1 MDYNRK
7 NPYMA
12 KVVDS
17 YIISEGSGK
26 ETNHYVFSIKGS
38 GIRYKSGDAMGL
50 FPKNNEE
57 LVKSTIRKL
66 RAKRRDKVSTGD
78 VEETTLEK
86 ALLHRFVIHRA
97 GKKFLT
103 MVHEKMAKGKPKRE
117 LEAILNDPEAL
128 EKYLFVRDYIDVMN
142 EYKVKISPQEFI
154 DTLSPIVPRLYSI
167 SSSPKAHLGEI
178 HLTVAIVKYNNL
190 DRDRYGLATGDL
202 ARGIAVNE
210 TEVPIYIQPTRDF
223 VIPENG
229 SKDIIMVGPGT
240 GIAPFR
246 AFMEERV
253 STGAT
258 GKNWLFFGEV
268 HEETTFF
275 YKDEWFDYMQK
286 GKLTKL
292 TTAFS
297 RDQKEKIYVQNR
309 ITSNGKEIWNWLQN
323 GAYFFI
329 CGDKQ
334 YMAKDV
340 HKALIQIAEEHG
352 KMKKEDAEHYINQTL
367 MKEEHRY
374 LRDVY

>member
-1 MDYNRK
+1 
-7 NPYMA
+7 MA

-17 YIISEGSGK
+17 YTISEGSGK

-50 FPKNNEE
+50 FPKNNEQ
-57 LVKSTIRKL
+57 LVKDTIVKL
-66 RAKRRDKVSTGD
+66 RAKRNDLVSTGD
-78 VEETTLEK
+78 VDETTLEN
-86 ALLHRFVIHRA
+86 ALMHRFVIHRA
-97 GKKFLT
+97 GRKFLA
-103 MVHEKMAKGKPKRE
+103 MVHEKLGKGKPKRE
-117 LEAILNDPEAL
+117 LEAILNDSHEL
-128 EKYLFVRDYIDVMN
+128 EKYLFVRDYIDIMN

-154 DTLSPIVPRLYSI
+154 DTLSPIAPRLYSI
-167 SSSPKAHLGEI
+167 SSSPRAHLGEI
-178 HLTVAIVKYNNL
+178 HLTVAIVKYNNFE
-190 DRDRYGLATGDL
+190 RDRFGLATGDL
-202 ARGIAVNE
+202 AKGITVNE

-223 VIPENG
+223 VIPADG

-268 HEETTFF
+268 HEESTFF
-275 YKDEWFDYMQK
+275 YKDEWFEYMK
-286 GKLTKL
+286 NGHLTKL

-309 ITSNGKEIWNWLQN
+309 ITNNGKEIWEWLQN

-340 HKALIQIAEEHG
+340 HKALINIAEEHG
-352 KMKKEDAEHYINQTL
+352 KMKKDEAEHYINQTL

>member
-1 MDYNRK
+1 
-7 NPYMA
+7 MA
-12 KVVDS
+12 KIVDS
-17 YIISEGSGK
+17 YTISEGSGK
-26 ETNHYVFSIKGS
+26 ETNHYIVSIKGS
-38 GIRYKSGDAMGL
+38 GIRYKTGDAMGF
-50 FPKNNEE
+50 FPKNNHQ
-57 LVKSTIRKL
+57 LVKDTIAKL
-66 RAKRRDKVSTGD
+66 RLKRSDNVSIGEL
-78 VEETTLEK
+78 EETTLEH
-86 ALLHRFVIHRA
+86 ALLNRFVIHRA

-103 MVHEKMAKGKPKRE
+103 MVHEKLSKGKPKRG
-117 LEAILNDPEAL
+117 LEAILNDPNEL
-128 EKYLFVRDYIDVMN
+128 EKYLFVRDYIDIIN

-178 HLTVAIVKYNNL
+178 HLTVAIVKYNNF
-190 DRDRYGLATGDL
+190 DRNRYGLATGDL
-202 ARGIAVNE
+202 AKGITVNE
-210 TEVPIYIQPTRDF
+210 TKVPIYIQPTRDF
-223 VIPENG
+223 VIP
-229 SKDIIMVGPGT
+229 KDGTKNIIMVGPGT

-275 YKDEWFDYMQK
+275 YKDEWFEYMK
-286 GKLTKL
+286 AGKLTTL

-297 RDQKEKIYVQNR
+297 RDQKDKIYVQDR
-309 ITSNGKEIWNWLQN
+309 ILSNGKEIWKWLQN

-340 HKALIQIAEEHG
+340 HKALIKIAEDYG
-352 KMKKEDAEHYINQTL
+352 KMKKEDAENYINQTL

>member
-1 MDYNRK
+1 
-7 NPYMA
+7 MA

-17 YIISEGSGK
+17 HTISEGSGK

-57 LVKSTIRKL
+57 LVKATIRKL

-86 ALLHRFVIHRA
+86 ALLHRFVIHRT

-117 LEAILNDPEAL
+117 LEAILNEPEAL

-154 DTLSPIVPRLYSI
+154 DTLSPITPRLYSI

-178 HLTVAIVKYNNL
+178 HLTVAIVKYSNL

-202 ARGIAVNE
+202 ARDITVNE
-210 TEVPIYIQPTRDF
+210 TKVPIYIQPTRDF
-223 VIPENG
+223 VIPKNG
-229 SKDIIMVGPGT
+229 TKDIIMVGPGT

-275 YKDEWFDYMQK
+275 YRDEWFDYMQK

>member
-229 SKDIIMVGPGT
+229 SKAVSYTHLTLPTIL
-240 GIAPFR
+240 
-246 AFMEERV
+246 RV
-253 STGAT
+253 
-258 GKNWLFFGEV
+258 
-268 HEETTFF
+268 
-275 YKDEWFDYMQK
+275 
-286 GKLTKL
+286 
-292 TTAFS
+292 
-297 RDQKEKIYVQNR
+297 
-309 ITSNGKEIWNWLQN
+309 
-323 GAYFFI
+323 
-329 CGDKQ
+329 
-334 YMAKDV
+334 
-340 HKALIQIAEEHG
+340 
-352 KMKKEDAEHYINQTL
+352 
-367 MKEEHRY
+367 
-374 LRDVY
+374 

>member
-1 MDYNRK
+1 
-7 NPYMA
+7 MA
-12 KVVDS
+12 KIVDS
-17 YIISEGSGK
+17 FTISEGSGK

-50 FPKNNEE
+50 YPKNNAQ
-57 LVKSTIRKL
+57 LVKDTVRKL
-66 RAKRRDKVSTGD
+66 KAKLSDKVSTGD
-78 VEETTLEK
+78 MEESTLEN

-97 GKKFLT
+97 GKKFLA
-103 MVHEKMAKGKPKRE
+103 MVHERLGKGKPKRE
-117 LEAILNDPEAL
+117 LEAILSDTEEL
-128 EKYLFVRDYIDVMN
+128 EKYLFVRDYIDIMN
-142 EYKVKISPQEFI
+142 EYKVRISPQEFI
-154 DTLSPIVPRLYSI
+154 DTLSPITPRLYSI
-167 SSSPKAHLGEI
+167 SSSPKAHKGEI

-202 ARGIAVNE
+202 AKGITINE

-223 VIPENG
+223 VIPKNG

-246 AFMEERV
+246 AFLEERKA
-253 STGAT
+253 TGAT

-268 HEETTFF
+268 HEESTFF
-275 YKDEWFDYMQK
+275 YKNELFEYMK
-286 GKLTKL
+286 EGVLTKL

-297 RDQKEKIYVQNR
+297 RDQKDKIYVQDR
-309 ITSNGKEIWNWLQN
+309 ILSNGKEIWKWLQG

-340 HKALIQIAEEHG
+340 HKALIKIAEDYG
-352 KMKKEDAEHYINQTL
+352 KMKKEDAENYINQTL
-367 MKEEHRY
+367 MKKEHRY

>member
-57 LVKSTIRKL
+57 LVNSTIRKL

-103 MVHEKMAKGKPKRE
+103 MVYEKMAKGKPKRE
-117 LEAILNDPEAL
+117 LEAILKDPEAL

-223 VIPENG
+223 VIPDNG

-268 HEETTFF
+268 HEESTFF
-275 YKDEWFDYMQK
+275 YKEEWFDYMNE
-286 GKLTKL
+286 GHLTKL

-309 ITSNGKEIWNWLQN
+309 ITSNGKEIWDWLQN

-340 HKALIQIAEEHG
+340 HKALIQIAEDHG

>member
-1 MDYNRK
+1 
-7 NPYMA
+7 MA

-17 YIISEGSGK
+17 YTISEGSGK

-50 FPKNNEE
+50 YPKNNNR
-57 LVKSTIRKL
+57 LVKDTIKKL
-66 RAKRRDKVSTGD
+66 RAKRHHRVSTD
-78 VEETTLEK
+78 DMDNTTLEN

-97 GKKFLT
+97 GKKFLN
-103 MVHEKMAKGKPKRE
+103 MVHDKLGKGKPKRG
-117 LEAILNDPEAL
+117 LEAILSDAEQL
-128 EKYLFVRDYIDVMN
+128 EKYLFVRDYIDIMN

-154 DTLSPIVPRLYSI
+154 DSLSPITPRLYSI
-167 SSSPKAHLGEI
+167 SSSPNAHSGEI
-178 HLTVAIVKYNNL
+178 HLTVAIVKYNNF

-202 ARGIAVNE
+202 ARDIIVGE

-223 VIPENG
+223 VIPNNG

-275 YKDEWFDYMQK
+275 YKDEWFKYMKK
-286 GKLTKL
+286 GELTKL

-309 ITSNGKEIWNWLQN
+309 ILSNGKEIWEWLQN

-340 HKALIQIAEEHG
+340 HKALIQIAEDHG

>member
-1 MDYNRK
+1 
-7 NPYMA
+7 MA

-17 YIISEGSGK
+17 YTISEGSGK

-50 FPKNNEE
+50 FPKNNEQ
-57 LVKSTIRKL
+57 LVKDTIAKL
-66 RAKRRDKVSTGD
+66 RAKRSDLVSTGD
-78 VEETTLEK
+78 VDETTLEK

-97 GKKFLT
+97 GKKFLV
-103 MVHEKMAKGKPKRE
+103 MVQDKLGKGKPKRE
-117 LEAILNDPEAL
+117 LKAILEDAEEL
-128 EKYLFVRDYIDVMN
+128 EKYLFIRDYIDIMN
-142 EYKVKISPQEFI
+142 EYKVKITPQEFI

-167 SSSPKAHLGEI
+167 SSSPKAHSGEI
-178 HLTVAIVKYNNL
+178 HLTVAVVKYNNL
-190 DRDRYGLATGDL
+190 ERDRYGLATGDL
-202 ARGIAVNE
+202 ATGIIVNE

-223 VIPENG
+223 VIPSDG

-246 AFMEERV
+246 AFMEERI

-268 HEETTFF
+268 HEESTFF
-275 YKDEWFDYMQK
+275 YKDEWFEYMK
-286 GKLTKL
+286 NGHLTKL

-309 ITSNGKEIWNWLQN
+309 ITNNGKEIWDWLQN

-340 HKALIQIAEEHG
+340 HKALINIAEEHG
-352 KMKKEDAEHYINQTL
+352 KMGKEEAEHYINQTL

>member
-1 MDYNRK
+1 
-7 NPYMA
+7 MA

-17 YIISEGSGK
+17 YTISEGSGK
-26 ETNHYVFSIKGS
+26 ETNHYVFSIRGS

-50 FPKNNEE
+50 FPKNNKE
-57 LVKSTIRKL
+57 LVKSTIQKL
-66 RAKRRDKVSTGD
+66 RARRSDKVSTGD
-78 VEETTLEK
+78 VDETTLER
-86 ALLHRFVIHRA
+86 ALLHRFVIHRV

-103 MVHEKMAKGKPKRE
+103 MVHEKMGKGKPKRE
-117 LEAILNDPEAL
+117 LEAILNDPETL

-142 EYKVKISPQEFI
+142 EYKVKITPQEFV

-223 VIPENG
+223 VIPDNG

-246 AFMEERV
+246 AFMEERI

-268 HEETTFF
+268 HEESTFF
-275 YKDEWFDYMQK
+275 YKNEWFDYMNQ
-286 GKLTKL
+286 GHLTKL

-309 ITSNGKEIWNWLQN
+309 ITSNGKEIWDWLQN

-340 HKALIQIAEEHG
+340 HKALIQIAEDHG

-367 MKEEHRY
+367 MKEEKRY

>member
-1 MDYNRK
+1 
-7 NPYMA
+7 
-12 KVVDS
+12 
-17 YIISEGSGK
+17 
-26 ETNHYVFSIKGS
+26 
-38 GIRYKSGDAMGL
+38 
-50 FPKNNEE
+50 
-57 LVKSTIRKL
+57 
-66 RAKRRDKVSTGD
+66 
-78 VEETTLEK
+78 
-86 ALLHRFVIHRA
+86 
-97 GKKFLT
+97 
-103 MVHEKMAKGKPKRE
+103 
-117 LEAILNDPEAL
+117 
-128 EKYLFVRDYIDVMN
+128 MN
-142 EYKVKISPQEFI
+142 EYQVKISPQEFI
-154 DTLSPIVPRLYSI
+154 DTLSPIAPRLYSI
-167 SSSPKAHLGEI
+167 SSSPRAHLGEI

-202 ARGIAVNE
+202 ARDIIVNE

-223 VIPENG
+223 VIPHDG
-229 SKDIIMVGPGT
+229 TKDIIMVGPGT

-258 GKNWLFFGEV
+258 GRNWLFFGEV

-275 YKDEWFDYMQK
+275 YKDEWFEYMK
-286 GKLTKL
+286 GGKLTKL

-297 RDQKEKIYVQNR
+297 RDQKEKIYVQDR
-309 ITSNGKEIWNWLQN
+309 ILSNGKEIWEWLEN

-340 HKALIQIAEEHG
+340 HKALIKIAKDYG
-352 KMKKEDAEHYINQTL
+352 KMKKEDAEHYVNQTL

>member
-202 ARGIAVNE
+202 ARGIVVNE

-352 KMKKEDAEHYINQTL
+352 KMKKDDAEHYINQTL

>member
-78 VEETTLEK
+78 VKETTLEK

-97 GKKFLT
+97 GKKFLA
-103 MVHEKMAKGKPKRE
+103 MVHGKMGKGKPKRE
-117 LEAILNDPEAL
+117 LEAILNEPEAL

-154 DTLSPIVPRLYSI
+154 DTLSPIAPRLYSI

-202 ARGIAVNE
+202 ARDITVNE

-223 VIPENG
+223 VIPKNG
-229 SKDIIMVGPGT
+229 TKDIIMVGPGT

-275 YKDEWFDYMQK
+275 YRDEWFDYMQK

>member
-17 YIISEGSGK
+17 YTISEGSGK

-57 LVKSTIRKL
+57 LVKSTIQKL
-66 RAKRRDKVSTGD
+66 RARRRDKVKTSD
-78 VEETTLEK
+78 VDETTLEK
-86 ALLHRFVIHRA
+86 ALLHRFVIHRV

-117 LEAILNDPEAL
+117 LEAILNDPETL

-223 VIPENG
+223 VIPDNG

-253 STGAT
+253 LTGAT

-268 HEETTFF
+268 HEESTFF
-275 YKDEWFDYMQK
+275 YRDEWFEYMK
-286 GKLTKL
+286 NGHLTKL

-309 ITSNGKEIWNWLQN
+309 ITNNGKEIWDWLQN

-340 HKALIQIAEEHG
+340 HKALINIAEEHG
-352 KMKKEDAEHYINQTL
+352 KMKKEEAEHYINQTL

>member
-1 MDYNRK
+1 
-7 NPYMA
+7 MA
-12 KVVDS
+12 KIVDS
-17 YIISEGSGK
+17 YTISEGSGK

-50 FPKNNEE
+50 YPKNNKQ
-57 LVKSTIRKL
+57 LVKDTIRKL
-66 RAKRRDKVSTGD
+66 RARRSVTITTGD
-78 VEETTLEK
+78 MEEISLEN

-97 GKKFLT
+97 GKKFLS
-103 MVHEKMAKGKPKRE
+103 MVQEKLGKGKPKRE
-117 LEAILNDPEAL
+117 LEAILTDADEL
-128 EKYLFVRDYIDVMN
+128 EKYLFVRDYIDIMN

-154 DTLSPIVPRLYSI
+154 DTLSPIAPRLYSI

-178 HLTVAIVKYNNL
+178 HLTVAIVKYNNF

-202 ARGIAVNE
+202 ARGITVNE

-223 VIPENG
+223 VIPKNG

-246 AFMEERV
+246 AFMEERI

-268 HEETTFF
+268 HEESTFF
-275 YKDEWFDYMQK
+275 YKDEWFEYMK
-286 GKLTKL
+286 EGKLTKL

-297 RDQKEKIYVQNR
+297 RDQKEKIYVQDR
-309 ITSNGKEIWNWLQN
+309 ILSNGKDIWKWLQN

-340 HKALIQIAEEHG
+340 HKALIKIAEDYG
-352 KMKKEDAEHYINQTL
+352 KMKKEDAEQYINQTL
-367 MKEEHRY
+367 MKDEHRY

>member
-1 MDYNRK
+1 
-7 NPYMA
+7 MA
-12 KVVDS
+12 KVVEA
-17 YIISEGSGK
+17 YTISEGSGK

-50 FPKNNEE
+50 YPKNNER
-57 LVKSTIRKL
+57 LVKDTIVKL
-66 RAKRRDKVSTGD
+66 RAKRNDLVSTGD
-78 VEETTLEK
+78 VEETTLEN
-86 ALLHRFVIHRA
+86 ALTHRFVIHRA

-103 MVHEKMAKGKPKRE
+103 MVHDKLGKGKPKRE
-117 LEAILNDPEAL
+117 LKAILDDAEEL
-128 EKYLFVRDYIDVMN
+128 EKYLFVRDYIDIMN
-142 EYKVKISPQEFI
+142 EYQVKISPQEFV
-154 DTLSPIVPRLYSI
+154 DTLSPIAPRLYSI

-178 HLTVAIVKYNNL
+178 HLTVAIVKYNNF

-202 ARGIAVNE
+202 ARDIEVNK

-223 VIPENG
+223 VIPQDG

-258 GKNWLFFGEV
+258 GRNWLFFGEV
-268 HEETTFF
+268 HEESTFF
-275 YKDEWFDYMQK
+275 YKDEWFDYMKK
-286 GKLTKL
+286 GQLTKL

-309 ITSNGKEIWNWLQN
+309 ITNNGKEIWEWLDN

-340 HKALIQIAEEHG
+340 HKALIDIAEKHG
-352 KMKKEDAEHYINQTL
+352 KMKREDAEHYVNQTL

>member
-97 GKKFLT
+97 GKKFIT

-142 EYKVKISPQEFI
+142 DYKVKISPQEFI

>member
-352 KMKKEDAEHYINQTL
+352 KMKKDDAEHYINQTL

>member
-202 ARGIAVNE
+202 ARGIVVNE

>member
-1 MDYNRK
+1 
-7 NPYMA
+7 MA

-17 YIISEGSGK
+17 YTISEGSGK

-50 FPKNNEE
+50 FPKNNEQ
-57 LVKSTIRKL
+57 LVKDTIVKL
-66 RAKRRDKVSTGD
+66 RAKRSDLVSTGD
-78 VEETTLEK
+78 MDETTLEN
-86 ALLHRFVIHRA
+86 ALMHRFVIHRA
-97 GKKFLT
+97 GKKFLA
-103 MVHEKMAKGKPKRE
+103 MVHEKLGKGKPKRE
-117 LEAILNDPEAL
+117 LESILNDSHEL
-128 EKYLFVRDYIDVMN
+128 EKYLFVRDYIDIMN

-154 DTLSPIVPRLYSI
+154 DTLSPIAPRLYSI

-178 HLTVAIVKYNNL
+178 HLTVAIVKYNNFE
-190 DRDRYGLATGDL
+190 RDRYGLATGDL
-202 ARGIAVNE
+202 ARGIIVNE

-223 VIPENG
+223 VIPSDG

-246 AFMEERV
+246 AFMEERIN
-253 STGAT
+253 TGAT

-268 HEETTFF
+268 HEESTFF
-275 YKDEWFDYMQK
+275 YKDEWFEYMK
-286 GKLTKL
+286 SGHLTKL

-309 ITSNGKEIWNWLQN
+309 ITNNGKEIWDWLQN

-340 HKALIQIAEEHG
+340 HKALINIAEEHG
-352 KMKKEDAEHYINQTL
+352 KMKKEEAEHYINKTL